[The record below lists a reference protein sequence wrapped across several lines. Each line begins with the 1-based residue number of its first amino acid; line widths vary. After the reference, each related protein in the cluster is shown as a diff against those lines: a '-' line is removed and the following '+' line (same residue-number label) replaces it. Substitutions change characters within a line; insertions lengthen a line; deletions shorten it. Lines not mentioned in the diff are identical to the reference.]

1 MKTDKLF
8 YALFQQSPAVAL
20 SLLPDLPV
28 EAAYDFSAPV
38 VKETE
43 FRLDGLLTPEDPALP
58 LVFIEVQMFPDSRFY
73 TRYLGEVF
81 TYRHQYAWDRSWRRL
96 LVLKQRGMNLGLDD
110 DGSLLA
116 QKVTRVYLDEL
127 REQSDLSAESLL
139 LLLIAAEPEEV
150 GELGRR
156 VLAAP
161 ARQLDPKQLLGLVET
176 IVVGRMPTLSPE
188 EIQAMLGLV
197 TEELKQTRFYRDV
210 FQEGRQGEALAFAFR
225 MLKRRFGALDATQLE
240 RCRNLTVEQLESL
253 GESLF
258 DFSSVADLEVWLDRL
273 G

>member
-20 SLLPDLPV
+20 TLLPDLPIDAV
-28 EAAYDFSAPV
+28 YDFSAPV
-38 VKETE
+38 VKESE
-43 FRLDGLLTPEDPALP
+43 FRLDGLLTPEDPDLP
-58 LVFIEVQMFPDSRFY
+58 LVFIEVQMFPDPRFY
-73 TRYLGEVF
+73 SRYFGEVF
-81 TYRHQYAWDRSWRRL
+81 TYLHEYAWERNWRGL
-96 LVLKQRGMNLGLDD
+96 LVVRQQGMNLGLEGIGTELL
-110 DGSLLA
+110 DGR
-116 QKVTRVYLDEL
+116 VTRVYLDEL
-127 REQSDLSAESLL
+127 REQSDLSAELLL

-161 ARQLDPKQLLGLVET
+161 ARHLDPSQLLGLVET

-197 TEELKQTRFYRDV
+197 TEELKQTRFAQDLMA
-210 FQEGRQGEALAFAFR
+210 EGELALLTRQLSRRCGTLTPVLLSRLKGLNINQLEAL
-225 MLKRRFGALDATQLE
+225 GDA
-240 RCRNLTVEQLESL
+240 VFDL
-253 GESLF
+253 GSI
-258 DFSSVADLEVWLDRL
+258 ADLEAGLDRL